1 VPRQTARRGVL
12 LRAVRSRQRSSPA
25 RLLSVPSRISMWAGI
40 TVGLLFFLVFGVA
53 PVAGN
58 ILVSFTNYSGLA
70 GSPTSLVGWS
80 NYTQL
85 LTTQRPGFISSL
97 TATAIFVGG
106 VTVVQN
112 ALGLALAHR
121 LQHEG
126 RVNAVLRMLAFTPVV
141 LGVTIVGLTWL
152 VLFSPSDSPASSFFA
167 LFGVHSAF
175 FGSTTVALPLLIV
188 VLTWEALGFT
198 MVVFIGGLKTIP
210 RDLYE
215 AADVDGVTA
224 WRRFRSI
231 TWPLMAPTVTVNV
244 LFAVIGT
251 LTTYNIIYVL
261 TDGEFNTD
269 TLGMLAF
276 NSAFGAS
283 ADLGFGAAV
292 TTVLLVITVL
302 VAVPL
307 AALLRYRE
315 RRLFA

>member
-1 VPRQTARRGVL
+1 
-12 LRAVRSRQRSSPA
+12 
-25 RLLSVPSRISMWAGI
+25 MWAGI
-40 TVGLLFFLVFGVA
+40 ILGLLFFLVFGVA
-53 PVAGN
+53 PVVGN
-58 ILVSFTNYSGLA
+58 LLVSFTNYSGLA

-97 TATAIFVGG
+97 TATAIFVVG

-112 ALGLALAHR
+112 ALGLAMAHR
-121 LQHEG
+121 LQREG
-126 RVNAVLRMLAFTPVV
+126 RINTVLRMLAFTPVV

-152 VLFSPSDSPASSFFA
+152 LLFSPSDSPASSFFA
-167 LFGVHSAF
+167 LFGLHSAF
-175 FGSTTVALPLLIV
+175 FGSTTAALPLLIV
-188 VLTWEALGFT
+188 VLVWEALGFT
-198 MVVFIGGLKTIP
+198 MVVYIGGLKTIP

-224 WRRFRSI
+224 WRRFTSI
-231 TWPLMAPTVTVNV
+231 TWPLMTPTVTVNV

-251 LTTYNIIYVL
+251 LTTHNIIYVL

-283 ADLGFGAAV
+283 ATWGLAPPS
-292 TTVLLVITVL
+292 LLSCW
-302 VAVPL
+302 
-307 AALLRYRE
+307 
-315 RRLFA
+315 